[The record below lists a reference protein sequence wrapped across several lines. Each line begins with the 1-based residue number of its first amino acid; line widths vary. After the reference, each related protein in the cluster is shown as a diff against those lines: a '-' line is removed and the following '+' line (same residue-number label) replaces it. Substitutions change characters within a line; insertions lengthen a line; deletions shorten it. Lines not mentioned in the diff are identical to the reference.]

1 MTNRDIPGDARNPG
15 QTGADP
21 GALIADALARLAPR
35 YRQVIVIG
43 LALIVMGSAGMAVIG
58 LSRTLSLT
66 PVGGLMAVG
75 ALFEL
80 GVAHHARGPEGRST
94 PWHTAGVLTIFAA
107 LGTIAYTLLP
117 SLVFTTFTGAALAF
131 AGWARLRA
139 TTLVKLPGK
148 SAIVPISASATIL
161 LGVLIV
167 TRWAAGD
174 VAATGYL
181 IALSIIMTGWGYVG
195 LGVTLRRLL

>member
-1 MTNRDIPGDARNPG
+1 MTNRDIPGDARNTG
-15 QTGADP
+15 QAGADP
-21 GALIADALARLAPR
+21 GSLIADALARLAPR
-35 YRQVIVIG
+35 YRPVIVMG
-43 LALIVMGSAGMAVIG
+43 LALIVMGSAGVAIIG
-58 LSRTLSLT
+58 MSRTLSLT
-66 PVGGLMAVG
+66 PVGGLMALG
-75 ALFEL
+75 ALLEL
-80 GVAHHARGPEGRST
+80 GVAHHARGTDGRST

-107 LGTIAYTLLP
+107 LGAIAYTLLP
-117 SLVFTTFTGAALAF
+117 SMVFTTFTGAALAF

-174 VAATGYL
+174 IAATGYL